1 LTTDSAGDQETRL
14 ELRDAVLD
22 GLRMDSLT
30 AVAGGRQPLERLDAR
45 IESSEGIVT
54 LRLAGAME
62 DWSAPLA
69 RGWRGRLESLR
80 LDRSVPGLVEKRSF
94 ELQEPAALSLDA
106 GGLKLAQACFGVYP
120 AGRLCLESEWRAGAE
135 RTLFAALDDVSPN
148 FALNLL
154 GSDLA
159 VTQRLSGL
167 VDWRQQ
173 PGRPAQARVR
183 LDVSAGAVV
192 LDDDEPLFETGPG
205 LIGFELADGRLL
217 EGNLDIPLAGG
228 GGIDTDFSVPDF
240 SLPGFAGAGSLADRA
255 HDIGPVLR
263 CCRRPPRAPPGR

>member
-1 LTTDSAGDQETRL
+1 
-14 ELRDAVLD
+14 VLD

-135 RTLFAALDDVSPN
+135 RTLFAALDDVSRTCTEPVGQ
-148 FALNLL
+148 FGRHA
-154 GSDLA
+154 A
-159 VTQRLSGL
+159 ASGL
-167 VDWRQQ
+167 VDWRSSQGVR
-173 PGRPAQARVR
+173 PRPACASTFRPARSCSMTTSPCSRQAP
-183 LDVSAGAVV
+183 A
-192 LDDDEPLFETGPG
+192 
-205 LIGFELADGRLL
+205 
-217 EGNLDIPLAGG
+217 
-228 GGIDTDFSVPDF
+228 
-240 SLPGFAGAGSLADRA
+240 
-255 HDIGPVLR
+255 
-263 CCRRPPRAPPGR
+263 